1 MKAHFLIL
9 KNSSYRDGT
18 LKTLTR
24 DLPDGSLVS
33 AEFRIGAWGVL
44 QHETDDK
51 LVAQAFAFASRSTT
65 PSRDFSVY
73 NLSVK
78 EDRDLLETRKVENSM
93 LALSPADLSLQLL
106 LINEL
111 AFVKALT
118 ESEKTRKIT
127 RHEHI
132 AVLDSHLQRMED
144 SAMIA
149 DLQNRLSALEKGG
162 KPKAAKAEPE
172 AAEAA
177 EAEPEAAEAAEDS
190 DVAEPAAEEKAAKK
204 SKGNPKKTGKKTG
217 KK

>member
-162 KPKAAKAEPE
+162 KPKAAKAAEP
-172 AAEAA
+172 EAA